1 MAPSNED
8 KIGSESVELL
18 RGWGRVGSVVGCDP
32 RLTDPVGMEYVFE
45 VADAPTRTQL
55 VALRLSTTA
64 QVLRIIAD
72 EAEKAS
78 HIISKKEP

>member
-18 RGWGRVGSVVGCDP
+18 RGWGRVVACDP
-32 RLTDPVGMEYVFE
+32 RLSDPVGMEYVFE

-55 VALRLSTTA
+55 VALRLNTTA

>member
-1 MAPSNED
+1 
-8 KIGSESVELL
+8 
-18 RGWGRVGSVVGCDP
+18 
-32 RLTDPVGMEYVFE
+32 